1 MRKLISLT
9 VLFAGIV
16 SGLHAQ
22 APTTRDQAPPT
33 ARNQSMLTGGDSVR
47 ITVWRRPEL
56 SGDFVVAPDGS
67 VTHPLYRAVK
77 VGGVSLPAAEA
88 NVRTFLLKFDQDP
101 QFVMEP
107 LFRVAVT
114 GEVNRPQL
122 FAVNP
127 QTSIAEAVARA
138 GGTTENARRN
148 RVRLLRTDPRG
159 QQSELFIDLQNP
171 EQGLASTPVH
181 SGDQIVVDRKKS
193 FFKDF
198 LVPALTVV
206 GSVASVG
213 LLIERASRP

>member
-1 MRKLISLT
+1 MRKSISLIIM
-9 VLFAGIV
+9 LAGIIPA
-16 SGLHAQ
+16 SQAQ
-22 APTTRDQAPPT
+22 SPPT
-33 ARNQSMLTGGDSVR
+33 ARDKSMLTGGDSIR

-67 VTHPLYRAVK
+67 VTHPLYRTVK
-77 VGGVSLPAAEA
+77 VGAVSLPVAEA

>member
-1 MRKLISLT
+1 MRNLISLT
-9 VLFAGIV
+9 VLLASIV
-16 SGLHAQ
+16 PGLRAQ
-22 APTTRDQAPPT
+22 APTT
-33 ARNQSMLTGGDSVR
+33 ARAQSMLTGGDSIR

-67 VTHPLYRAVK
+67 VTHPLYRTVK
-77 VGGVSLPAAEA
+77 VGGVALPAAEA

-138 GGTTENARRN
+138 GGTTQNARRN
-148 RVRLLRTDPRG
+148 RVRLLRTDARG
-159 QQSELFIDLQNP
+159 QQSELLVDLVNP

-181 SGDQIVVDRKKS
+181 SGDQIVVDRSKS

-198 LVPALTVV
+198 LIPALTIV

>member
-1 MRKLISLT
+1 MRTLIALT
-9 VLFAGIV
+9 VLLAGTV
-16 SGLHAQ
+16 PSLRAQ
-22 APTTRDQAPPT
+22 APASARD
-33 ARNQSMLTGGDSVR
+33 QSMLTGGDSIR

-67 VTHPLYRAVK
+67 VTHPLYRTVR
-77 VGGVSLPAAEA
+77 VGGVSTGTAET
-88 NVRTFLLKFDQDP
+88 NVRNFLLKFDQDP

-138 GGTTENARRN
+138 GGTNQYARRN
-148 RVRLLRTDPRG
+148 RVLLLRTDPKG
-159 QQSELFIDLQNP
+159 VQQELYVDLQNP
-171 EQGLASTPVH
+171 EQGLASTPGH
-181 SGDQIVVDRKKS
+181 SGDQIVVARSKS
-193 FFKDF
+193 FVKDF

-213 LLIERASRP
+213 LLIERATR

>member
-1 MRKLISLT
+1 MRNLIALT
-9 VLFAGIV
+9 ILLAGIV
-16 SGLHAQ
+16 PSLRAQ
-22 APTTRDQAPPT
+22 APAT
-33 ARNQSMLTGGDSVR
+33 ARDQSMLTGGDSIR

-67 VTHPLYRAVK
+67 VTHPLYRTVK
-77 VGGVSLPAAEA
+77 VGGVGTATAET
-88 NVRTFLLKFDQDP
+88 NVQNFLLKFDQDP

-138 GGTTENARRN
+138 GGTNQYARRN
-148 RVRLLRTDPRG
+148 RVLLLRTDPKG
-159 QQSELFIDLQNP
+159 VQQELYVDLQNP

-181 SGDQIVVDRKKS
+181 SGDQIVVARSKS

-206 GSVASVG
+206 GSIASVG
-213 LLIERASRP
+213 LLVERATR

>member
-1 MRKLISLT
+1 MRNSIPLILLLASI
-9 VLFAGIV
+9 AP
-16 SGLHAQ
+16 GLWAQ
-22 APTTRDQAPPT
+22 TPTTARD
-33 ARNQSMLTGGDSVR
+33 QSMLTGGDSVR

-67 VTHPLYRAVK
+67 VTHPLYRTVR
-77 VGGVSLPAAEA
+77 VGGVTMPAAET
-88 NVRTFLLKFDQDP
+88 NVRNFLLKFDQDP

-138 GGTTENARRN
+138 GGTTEFARRS
-148 RVRLLRTDPRG
+148 RVRILRTDPRG
-159 QQSELFIDLQNP
+159 EQRELFVDLQNP
-171 EQGLASTPVH
+171 ERGLASTPVH

-213 LLIERASRP
+213 LLIERATR